1 MFYVLEIANGDSKI
15 KGKGVYELATLNEAV
30 ALFHSKLGIAMKS
43 ELYTDELVMVIGAD
57 GAVYRS
63 EKYIATPVEPTPV
76 EEVEP
81 TTEESA
87 N

>member
-15 KGKGVYELATLNEAV
+15 KGKSVYELATLNEAV

-43 ELYTDELVMVIGAD
+43 ELCTDELVMVIGAD

-63 EKYIATPVEPTPV
+63 EKYIATPAEAELS
-76 EEVEP
+76 EEI
-81 TTEESA
+81 TEA
-87 N
+87 